1 MWNVN
6 GQDLKM
12 TEGDF
17 GLQLP
22 VTISGT
28 TFAAADEVKLT
39 IKDSANGTTIIE
51 KTFSNITDNTVELEF
66 TEEESELLPVGGY
79 VYVLDWY
86 QDGAFMCNIIPSAS
100 FRVVD
105 KA

>member
-1 MWNVN
+1 MWNVV
-6 GQDLKM
+6 GQNLQM
-12 TEGDF
+12 VEGDF

-39 IKDSANGTTIIE
+39 IKDENNGTTLIE
-51 KTFSNITDNTVELEF
+51 KTFTGITENTVNLEF
-66 TEEESELLPVGGY
+66 TEEESALLPVGGY
-79 VYVLDWY
+79 VYSLDWY
-86 QDGAFMCNIIPSAS
+86 QDGSFMCNVIPSALLK
-100 FRVVD
+100 VVD